1 LQNRA
6 ATGRDIFG
14 REVTERPGKTMVKGK
29 KVRPPARPESQRRE
43 RERAER
49 DRVART
55 LIEELRALRKE
66 PVRED
71 VLYDEHGQP
80 RL

>member
-1 LQNRA
+1 MRAIAVELARRRGSNVAQAVRA
-6 ATGRDIFG
+6 ARLEATARLE
-14 REVTERPGKTMVKGK
+14 REH
-29 KVRPPARPESQRRE
+29 RE
-43 RERAER
+43 RDAEARAII
-49 DRVART
+49 A
-55 LIEELRALRKE
+55 ELHRLRRE

>member
-1 LQNRA
+1 MPNEDQVLIAGLRA
-6 ATGRDIFG
+6 
-14 REVTERPGKTMVKGK
+14 K
-29 KVRPPARPESQRRE
+29 RR
-43 RERAER
+43 
-49 DRVART
+49 RVARV